1 MEDWLYIS
9 VLCLCVLCNVAAVFA
24 IIICSERQ
32 KYILSVYRLISKVKS
47 NCLVCG
53 SKQHLIKTNGEAN
66 EI

>member
-1 MEDWLYIS
+1 MENWFYIS
-9 VLCLCVLCNVAAVFA
+9 VFCFCVLCNIAAVFA

-32 KYILSVYRLISKVKS
+32 KYILSVYRYISKVKS
-47 NCLVCG
+47 SCLVCG